1 MQNLVTLGALYIYIY
16 IYIYISTIL
25 QNKEEKI
32 NLINKVRVGVISTLK
47 SIYKNKKEDIML
59 EN

>member
-1 MQNLVTLGALYIYIY
+1 MQNLVTLDALYIY

-32 NLINKVRVGVISTLK
+32 NLINKLRVGANSTLK

>member
-1 MQNLVTLGALYIYIY
+1 MQNLVTLGALY

-32 NLINKVRVGVISTLK
+32 NLINKVRVGVNSTLK
-47 SIYKNKKEDIML
+47 SIYKNKKENVML

>member
-16 IYIYISTIL
+16 ISTIL
-25 QNKEEKI
+25 QNKEKQF
-32 NLINKVRVGVISTLK
+32 NLINKIRVGANSTLLVV
-47 SIYKNKKEDIML
+47 YKNKKENVLL